1 MFAIIASLL
10 SPILNVAPVLRV
22 RRNHGLE
29 HGTVHVLNRQRYTL
43 SGISNSTG
51 FLLIGDVPTERV
63 SKAVEEA
70 LRRFDKGEQSLA
82 VHPHCGTNLVTS
94 GVLMTCIGA
103 LGFVGTTRRQAW
115 ERFSIV
121 LFGMTLAAMY
131 SLPLGMAIQK
141 HFTTSGDMGDMELV
155 HVGRHELS
163 LGSRKIVIHN
173 VWTR

>member
-1 MFAIIASLL
+1 MFGTIAALL
-10 SPILNVAPVLRV
+10 SPLLNFEPVLRI

-43 SGISNSTG
+43 SGISSSTG
-51 FLLIGDVPTERV
+51 FLIIGDVPTERV
-63 SKAVEEA
+63 TKAVEEA
-70 LRRFDKGEQSLA
+70 LKRFGKGEAALA
-82 VHPHCGTNLVTS
+82 VHPNCGTNLVTS

-141 HFTTSGDMGDMELV
+141 HFTTSGDMGDLELV
-155 HVGRHELS
+155 HVGRYEFS
-163 LGSRKIVIHN
+163 LAGRQVVIHN
-173 VWTR
+173 VLTR